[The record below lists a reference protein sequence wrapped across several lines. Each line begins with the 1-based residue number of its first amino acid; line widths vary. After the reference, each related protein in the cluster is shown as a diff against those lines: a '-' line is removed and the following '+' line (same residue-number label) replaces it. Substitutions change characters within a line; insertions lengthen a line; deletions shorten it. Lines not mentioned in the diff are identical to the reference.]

1 MKRLKLKFSFI
12 FRLQSLKEEVGVY
25 TFAGLKE
32 VLNFPREFTLL
43 YIHWCQIMYN
53 NTQELK

>member
-1 MKRLKLKFSFI
+1 MKRLKLKFSFR

-32 VLNFPREFTLL
+32 VLNFPRHNQLTMKKKDFWG
-43 YIHWCQIMYN
+43 YAKN
-53 NTQELK
+53 

>member
-43 YIHWCQIMYN
+43 YTLMPNHV
-53 NTQELK
+53 